1 MSKEIELA
9 YDATKRRAVLTF
21 PNGRELALDNVSEE
35 KAQDFLKRHAGEF
48 QKRDLTLHSVDG
60 HFNREGADGS

>member
-1 MSKEIELA
+1 MPKEIELA
-9 YDATKRRAVLTF
+9 YDAGKRRAVLTF

-35 KAQDFLKRHAGEF
+35 KAKQFLERHAGEF

-60 HFNREGADGS
+60 HFNREDTDG